1 MFGLGLWE
9 IGIILIVALLLLGPR
24 RLPELA
30 RGLGK
35 GLLEFRQAI
44 REDRGLD

>member
-9 IGIILIVALLLLGPR
+9 IGVILIVALLLLGPR

-30 RGLGK
+30 QGVGRGLR
-35 GLLEFRQAI
+35 EFRQAI
-44 REDRGLD
+44 LEDRRLD

>member
-24 RLPELA
+24 RLPDLA
-30 RGLGK
+30 QGVGRGLR
-35 GLLEFRQAI
+35 EFRQAI

>member
-24 RLPELA
+24 RLPDLA
-30 RGLGK
+30 RSLGRGLQ
-35 GLLEFRQAI
+35 EFRQAI